1 MDSNIVPYKYNRN
14 LQVVEGETVYHL
26 TPEELDRL
34 TLAFDNYY
42 YEDINVPSKRKVRA
56 GQRGRYRMVF
66 LFMRWTGARISEILS
81 IDEKRDLDLRSAEVV
96 LPTLKRHTRKK
107 KKIKRVVPIP
117 EKLVSEYLM
126 FVNTHPNL
134 VGKVFKVNR
143 SNFFRVFKLLAKKA
157 GISEEISHPHVLRHT
172 RAIELLR
179 SGVPVTIVQ
188 SLLGHASLSTTAIY
202 LRYSATETKQ
212 ILKDRGVI

>member
-81 IDEKRDLDLRSAEVV
+81 IDEKRDLDLRNAEVT
-96 LPTLKRHTRKK
+96 LPTLKRHSRKK
-107 KKIKRVVPIP
+107 KRMKRVVPIP

-134 VGKVFKVNR
+134 AGKVFKVNR

-157 GISEEISHPHVLRHT
+157 GISEEIAHPHVLRHT